1 MITDINTSQQK
12 IAKLST
18 STAKLLKVLQNRIE
32 EVAKETQGHSKYIW
46 KTLQFLSDL
55 KHAPE
60 SPDQFVQHFHNW
72 FRLRGV
78 KSQAE
83 NFKEECTSKLHGSTQ
98 KKGGGGYW
106 GSTQPSD
113 THFKPQKA
121 KKKGGGGYWG

>member
-1 MITDINTSQQK
+1 MKVMENASSVITDINTSQQK
-12 IAKLST
+12 IAKLTT

-32 EVAKETQGHSKYIW
+32 EVAKETQGHSKYIL

-83 NFKEECTSKLHGSTQ
+83 NFKEECTSKT
-98 KKGGGGYW
+98 
-106 GSTQPSD
+106 P
-113 THFKPQKA
+113 
-121 KKKGGGGYWG
+121 